1 VGLTIPTFSSLKTFG
16 PALAGLFFIPGGM
29 YWHWAPISL
38 LASVHHFRWQQCFQ
52 GGADPTTTQE
62 AFPPVSDRCGGH
74 QGDRDHPAHSQSGRL
89 RDGIGHPLDR
99 MPSIAKA
106 KITAAVE
113 LASLPRTPRRLL
125 RWYATIV

>member
-62 AFPPVSDRCGGH
+62 AFPPRFGSMWGTPGR
-74 QGDRDHPAHSQSGRL
+74 QGPSG
-89 RDGIGHPLDR
+89 
-99 MPSIAKA
+99 
-106 KITAAVE
+106 T
-113 LASLPRTPRRLL
+113 
-125 RWYATIV
+125 

>member
-52 GGADPTTTQE
+52 GGADPPRPKRHSPR
-62 AFPPVSDRCGGH
+62 FGSMW
-74 QGDRDHPAHSQSGRL
+74 GDTRATGTIRH
-89 RDGIGHPLDR
+89 I
-99 MPSIAKA
+99 
-106 KITAAVE
+106 
-113 LASLPRTPRRLL
+113 ASLDAFETAL
-125 RWYATIV
+125 ATHWTACHR